1 MKKIMTACLDR
12 DCNAN
17 EEAYGY
23 YEVSEAD
30 YGDEWD
36 GDVIGYI
43 KNADWYDS
51 DIDKI
56 ISANELTIYNQPE
69 SAYVVAREGH
79 ISSMF
84 WAVEA

>member
-12 DCNAN
+12 DCNADK
-17 EEAYGY
+17 EVYGY
-23 YEVSEAD
+23 AEVSEAD

-36 GDVIGYI
+36 GDVLGYI

-51 DIDKI
+51 DIDEI
-56 ISANELTIYNQPE
+56 ISADELTIYNQPE
-69 SAYVVAREGH
+69 NAYVVAREGH